1 MGGLDICYG
10 RWDTPE
16 HKLVENVADPK
27 KRFWDGCDYNN
38 FRTSDIYEPRK
49 YEKSNLNKDFQ
60 VRMPWHDIALQ
71 MRGDCVIDL
80 MRHFVQYWYFVKS
93 EYKFSPRKILQS
105 FQGYDKT
112 MQKRD
117 VGKHMK

>member
-1 MGGLDICYG
+1 M
-10 RWDTPE
+10 
-16 HKLVENVADPK
+16 
-27 KRFWDGCDYNN
+27 
-38 FRTSDIYEPRK
+38 
-49 YEKSNLNKDFQ
+49 
-60 VRMPWHDIALQ
+60 RMPWHDIALQ

-105 FQGYDKT
+105 FEGYDKT

-117 VGKHMK
+117 LGKHMK